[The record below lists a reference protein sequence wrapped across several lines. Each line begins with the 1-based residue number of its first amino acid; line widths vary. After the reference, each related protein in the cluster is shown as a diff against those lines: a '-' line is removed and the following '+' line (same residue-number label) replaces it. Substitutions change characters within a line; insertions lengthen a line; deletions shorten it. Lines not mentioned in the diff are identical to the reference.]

1 MYVATIQKCIKEAL
15 FFQFAI
21 HHQFLLFFYAIGM
34 RVGESDNIGGKVGKA
49 DDGSFEYVGSGVS
62 EAVGS
67 DVGSEVG
74 EAVGFMDVGLSV
86 GVEVVGFMD
95 VGLLLGRDGAAI
107 GFFVGLDVG
116 LRVVGLPDVGFNVVG
131 LPDVGLR
138 VVGLPDVGFA
148 VVGLPDVGLPL
159 VVGLTAHSLPKV

>member
-1 MYVATIQKCIKEAL
+1 MYVCTTIQKCIKSSPL
-15 FFQFAI
+15 FQFAI
-21 HHQFLLFFYAIGM
+21 HHQFLLFFYTVGM
-34 RVGESDNIGGKVGKA
+34 RVGVA
-49 DDGSFEYVGSGVS
+49 DDSYVGSGVADGS
-62 EAVGS
+62 YVGS
-67 DVGSEVG
+67 GVAVGSEVG

-116 LRVVGLPDVGFNVVG
+116 LRVVGLPDVGF
-131 LPDVGLR
+131 
-138 VVGLPDVGFA
+138 A

>member
-1 MYVATIQKCIKEAL
+1 MYKRSPL
-15 FFQFAI
+15 FQFAI

-34 RVGESDNIGGKVGKA
+34 RLGESDNVGEKVGKA
-49 DDGSFEYVGSGVS
+49 EDGSE
-62 EAVGS
+62 
-67 DVGSEVG
+67 VGSEVG

-86 GVEVVGFMD
+86 GVEVVGFLD

-131 LPDVGLR
+131 LPDVG
-138 VVGLPDVGFA
+138 FA

-159 VVGLTAHSLPKV
+159 VLVVGGEGARTPPPQAQQAMLAVTPA